1 MAHKRKPIGRHTDT
15 GDLPGTSTTSSPRPL
30 LPEWAFV
37 VQFREETAVEQGHIE
52 GRVEHVVS
60 GQATRFHS
68 VEELLAFIA
77 QVLTAVPM
85 PPPATR

>member
-1 MAHKRKPIGRHTDT
+1 MKPQAAGH
-15 GDLPGTSTTSSPRPL
+15 SPL

-37 VQFREETAVEQGHIE
+37 VQFREGTEVEQGRVE

-68 VEELLAFIA
+68 MEELLAFIA
-77 QVLTAVPM
+77 RVLTAM
-85 PPPATR
+85 RAPPPAAL

>member
-1 MAHKRKPIGRHTDT
+1 VKPQSE
-15 GDLPGTSTTSSPRPL
+15 TSPPL

-37 VQFREETAVEQGHIE
+37 VQFRVGTNLDQGRLD

-68 VEELLAFIA
+68 LEELLAFMTRI
-77 QVLTAVPM
+77 LT
-85 PPPATR
+85 TLHT

>member
-1 MAHKRKPIGRHTDT
+1 MKPNVAV
-15 GDLPGTSTTSSPRPL
+15 SPPL

-37 VQFREETAVEQGHIE
+37 VQFRVGTDMEHGRME

-68 VEELLAFIA
+68 LEELLTFMTR
-77 QVLTAVPM
+77 VLTTLHP
-85 PPPATR
+85 

>member
-1 MAHKRKPIGRHTDT
+1 MKPNATA
-15 GDLPGTSTTSSPRPL
+15 SPPL

-37 VQFREETAVEQGHIE
+37 VQFRVETDLERNRME

-68 VEELLAFIA
+68 LEELVAFMARVLAVVRA
-77 QVLTAVPM
+77 
-85 PPPATR
+85 PPPYGLPE